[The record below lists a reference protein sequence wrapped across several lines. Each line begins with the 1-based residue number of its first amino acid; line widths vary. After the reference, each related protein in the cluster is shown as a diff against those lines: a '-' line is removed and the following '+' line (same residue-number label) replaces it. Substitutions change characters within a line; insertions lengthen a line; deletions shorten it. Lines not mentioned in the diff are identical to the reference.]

1 VSRLPD
7 ALDKEDNVTDHAVW
21 PILPLQAQL
30 APWVMLFIG
39 LALVVAF
46 VIVMVD
52 SIERQ
57 RD

>member
-1 VSRLPD
+1 MPD
-7 ALDKEDNVTDHAVW
+7 ALAKEDNVTDQAVW

-30 APWVMLFIG
+30 APWLMLFIG

>member
-1 VSRLPD
+1 M
-7 ALDKEDNVTDHAVW
+7 TDPVAW

-30 APWVMLFIG
+30 APWLMLFIG

-52 SIERQ
+52 SVERQ

>member
-1 VSRLPD
+1 MRWPPD
-7 ALDKEDNVTDHAVW
+7 AQDEEVNVTDHAVW
-21 PILPLQAQL
+21 PLLPLQAQL

-39 LALVVAF
+39 LALVIAF
-46 VIVMVD
+46 VILMVD

>member
-1 VSRLPD
+1 M
-7 ALDKEDNVTDHAVW
+7 TDHAVW
-21 PILPLQAQL
+21 PLLPLQSQL